1 MRVFL
6 MLLITSFSF
15 SQYTYSLTDNNS
27 SSDYYLENVGPEYF
41 ENQITMHYFG
51 SFTWGLCNSRFAQLN
66 TLYESLLDSGYDQV
80 KLIGIGY
87 SYQSNSYSNW
97 SNSNEFSSVCYD
109 DSNNPTFN
117 SWGASQRDFYVLD
130 HEKNLVLEQN
140 ISGGLPDNLES
151 LIINLISDIPNEII
165 NGDFNQDGVLNVV
178 DVVSIINLVLTNQY
192 NEIADV
198 NSDNLLNV
206 VDIVMLVN
214 LIIS

>member
-1 MRVFL
+1 M
-6 MLLITSFSF
+6 
-15 SQYTYSLTDNNS
+15 
-27 SSDYYLENVGPEYF
+27 
-41 ENQITMHYFG
+41 
-51 SFTWGLCNSRFAQLN
+51 CNSRFAQLN
-66 TLYESLLDSGYDQV
+66 TLYESLLENGYDQV

-87 SYQSNSYSNW
+87 SYQSNSFSNW

-109 DSNNPTFN
+109 NSNNPTFD

-140 ISGGLPDNLES
+140 ISGGLPSNLES
-151 LIINLISDIPNEII
+151 TIIDLINNIPNETI
-165 NGDFNQDGVLNVV
+165 NGDFNQDGILNVV

-206 VDIVMLVN
+206 VDIVILVN

>member
-1 MRVFL
+1 MKIILLFL
-6 MLLITSFSF
+6 SLGFT
-15 SQYTYSLTDNNS
+15 QYTYSLTDNNNTS
-27 SSDYYLENVGPEYF
+27 EYYLESVGPEYF

-51 SFTWGLCNSRFAQLN
+51 SFTWGICNSRFAQLN
-66 TLYESLLDSGYDQV
+66 TLYESLLENGYDQV

-87 SYQSNSYSNW
+87 SYQSNSFSNW

-109 DSNNPTFN
+109 NSNNPTFN
-117 SWGASQRDFYVLD
+117 SWGASQRDFYILD

-140 ISGGLPDNLES
+140 ISGGLPNDLES
-151 LIINLISDIPNEII
+151 LIINLISDIPNETIS
-165 NGDFNQDGVLNVV
+165 GDFNQDGILNVV